1 MSNQEKKPR
10 VVYSSSPDD
19 EMIIFLHDWA
29 RSLEN
34 EYIRRVADRFSE
46 LAQNEK
52 KVEKK
57 LKKLFTFSPD
67 GL

>member
-52 KVEKK
+52 K
-57 LKKLFTFSPD
+57 LKKS
-67 GL
+67 